1 MQHGDKENV
10 ECHIDEAAGGNN
22 DRRTTRVAHG
32 AQQRSPHIEQ
42 QRRKHGG
49 KVATGI
55 RHTLGQQLMRCIH
68 QHKHRLDKH
77 HAQNGNDNAAHQRER
92 HGRMDRSA
100 QALVVVLTKKLA
112 RNDRTASTHTD
123 AKTNAELRKHHRGLN
138 AAQRELAAKLA
149 DDIRTNKRV
158 SLLKK
163 RAKED
168 RDAQRQQLL
177 PNDTLRYID
186 SRRFLSHTPSPP
198 AYVKQQNGNLRPKP
212 IPA

>member
-1 MQHGDKENV
+1 MRRVHKYQHGLNEHYAKNREN
-10 ECHIDEAAGGNN
+10 D
-22 DRRTTRVAHG
+22 T
-32 AQQRSPHIEQ
+32 
-42 QRRKHGG
+42 
-49 KVATGI
+49 
-55 RHTLGQQLMRCIH
+55 
-68 QHKHRLDKH
+68 
-77 HAQNGNDNAAHQRER
+77 AHQRER
-92 HGRMDRSA
+92 HGRMDRTTQS
-100 QALVVVLTKKLA
+100 LIIVPTKILTG
-112 RNDRTASTHTD
+112 NDRAASANAN
-123 AKTNAELRKHHRGLN
+123 AKANAELGEHHRGLN
-138 AAQRELAAKLA
+138 ATQRELAAKLA